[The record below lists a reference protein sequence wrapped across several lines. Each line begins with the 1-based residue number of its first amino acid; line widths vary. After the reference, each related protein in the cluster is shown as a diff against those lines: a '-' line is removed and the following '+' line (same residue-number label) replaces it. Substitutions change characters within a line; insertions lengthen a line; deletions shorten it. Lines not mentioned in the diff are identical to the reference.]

1 MFKYEHDPLKIRDRS
16 FQIIREQVSLD
27 HLNDIEQQIALWMIY
42 TSGDLSLINNLKF
55 SDMAAKSGF
64 EKLEEDF
71 ELLCDTEMAVACL
84 NQKYLDHEPICLVN
98 KANVISQA
106 KAEKKTRSMVAVDLW
121 DKYLPGSVVII
132 GDEAT
137 SLLRLLEQLE
147 NSDDE
152 DNKPDLVIA
161 TPLGFTDAAEGK
173 QYLWEH
179 HEKLGVECITV
190 LGTGGGSTIAA
201 TVMNALFNVKQGK
214 YF

>member
-16 FQIIREQVSLD
+16 FRIIRDQVSLD
-27 HLNDIEQQIALWMIY
+27 HLNEVEQQIALWMIY
-42 TSGDLSLINNLKF
+42 TSGDPGLIDHLRF
-55 SDMAAKSGF
+55 SESAAKSGL

-71 ELLCDTEMAVACL
+71 EILCDTEMAVACL

-121 DKYLPGSVVII
+121 DKYLNGSVVII

-137 SLLRLLEQLE
+137 SLLRLLEKLE
-147 NSDDE
+147 ENDDQHS
-152 DNKPDLVIA
+152 KPDLIIA

-173 QYLWEH
+173 QYLWDH
-179 HEKLGVECITV
+179 HEKLGVDCITV

-214 YF
+214 LY